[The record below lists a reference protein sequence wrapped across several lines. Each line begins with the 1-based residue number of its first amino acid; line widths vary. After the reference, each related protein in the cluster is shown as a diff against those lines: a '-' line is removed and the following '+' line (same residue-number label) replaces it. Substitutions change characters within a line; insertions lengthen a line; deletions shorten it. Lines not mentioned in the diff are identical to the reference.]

1 MGGLR
6 SWLCGPS
13 CAWRST
19 DYGREPRRPSSEMLS
34 GITWRIPSIPSNQL
48 RKSYQFSFGRLKA
61 DTRVPQGHRLLRYT
75 VP

>member
-1 MGGLR
+1 
-6 SWLCGPS
+6 
-13 CAWRST
+13 
-19 DYGREPRRPSSEMLS
+19 MLS